1 MRADDERYGWEELLK
16 ATLFGRAVRC
26 ALLMALLCIS
36 GEFSVA
42 QQDDQGPPSAPE
54 PQGRSK
60 AAGTVKAGEDFVE
73 LLTRKSVVFPAL
85 AVNSNRLSPKQKFQ
99 LAANNS
105 VALSRVVA
113 IGITAGFNQA
123 LDAPPGW
130 EQGMSGY
137 GKRFGSGLARSTSTQ
152 MFGTFALASALHQD
166 PRFYFKPNLTMGQSV
181 GYAIDRVFFTWAD
194 DGTRELNWTG
204 LLAPLATEALANTY
218 QPSGDNGPGDAFR
231 RYGYDL
237 VWTAVGNL
245 AKQYW
250 PKINKR
256 LRHPPTQNGK
266 P

>member
-1 MRADDERYGWEELLK
+1 LK
-16 ATLFGRAVRC
+16 APLFGRGVRC
-26 ALLMALLCIS
+26 ALLTALLCIP
-36 GEFSVA
+36 GQFILA

-54 PQGRSK
+54 PQVRSK
-60 AAGTVKAGEDFVE
+60 AAGTVKAGEGFVE

-85 AVNSNRLSPKQKFQ
+85 AANSSRLSPRQKFQ

-105 VALSRVVA
+105 VALSRVAA
-113 IGITAGFNQA
+113 IAITAGFNQEV
-123 LDAPPGW
+123 DVPPGW

-166 PRFYFKPNLTMGQSV
+166 PRFYFKPNLTIRQSV
-181 GYAIDRVFFTWAD
+181 VYAIDRVLFTRAD
-194 DGTRELNWTG
+194 NGTQELNWSG

-218 QPSGDNGPGDAFR
+218 QPSGDNGTGDAFR

-250 PKINKR
+250 PKVNKR
-256 LRHPPTQNGK
+256 LRRPPTQNGK